1 MNHFV
6 IIGEIT
12 LIAPK
17 NSILRTSVNNSERNC
32 AHVSTFQTFVAQKI
46 PKWRIFLCTRNKIQK
61 LFPYELNL
69 FFLEKFDI

>member
-1 MNHFV
+1 MKLKKTK
-6 IIGEIT
+6 I
-12 LIAPK
+12 
-17 NSILRTSVNNSERNC
+17 SVNNSECSC

-69 FFLEKFDI
+69 FF